1 MTDIITKLVS
11 GYLHSRIDELLG
23 LWAHQRGVR
32 HHLQQLE
39 PSRTYLDIYSAN
51 TREITPGRLRPAPRG
66 RNSTDKTNS
75 RRLIV
80 APKAEDRAS
89 DSGDVRI
96 GKADMAGTCVK

>member
-1 MTDIITKLVS
+1 MINIITKLVS
-11 GYLHSRIDELLG
+11 GHLHSRTGAL
-23 LWAHQRGVR
+23 
-32 HHLQQLE
+32 
-39 PSRTYLDIYSAN
+39 
-51 TREITPGRLRPAPRG
+51 
-66 RNSTDKTNS
+66 S